1 MAGCELCKLSLNAN
15 EGFIVNTSQ
24 VVSAPSFWEGRFTE
38 AMLGLKRKFRD
49 DIPQMEADK
58 KFKYYILKECH
69 IETGRLVCSGCM
81 GNFPSVDRDKAS
93 EYAEDF
99 WKTEDKEN
107 YRNKETGPASVEEAV
122 KIAGPIW
129 KRMSGKEPP
138 EVKDNR
144 EPVKSQKKGCFIA
157 TACYGDYNCREVI
170 ILRGFRDEYLEKN
183 FFGSLLVKI
192 YYAVSPTLA
201 NFVDDKPVLKDF
213 TKKMLLNPIITMII
227 PVFRRDSQNH

>member
-1 MAGCELCKLSLNAN
+1 MAGCELCKLSLKEN

-24 VVSAPSFWEGRFTE
+24 VVAVPSFWEGRFTE

-81 GNFPSVDRDKAS
+81 ANFPSVDRDKAS
-93 EYAEDF
+93 KFAGEF
-99 WKTEDKEN
+99 WKTEDKGN
-107 YRNKETGPASVEEAV
+107 YRNRETGAASVDEAI
-122 KIAGPIW
+122 KTAGPIW

-144 EPVKSQKKGCFIA
+144 ESAEPKKKGCFIA
-157 TACYGDYNCREVI
+157 TACYGDYGCREVL
-170 ILRGFRDEYLEKN
+170 ILRDFRDGYMEKSR
-183 FFGSLLVKI
+183 FGSFLVQI
-192 YYAVSPTLA
+192 YYTVSPPLA
-201 NFVDDKPVLKDF
+201 EYMGDKPLMKTFIRRVLLHPLITIINRLFKIDF
-213 TKKMLLNPIITMII
+213 
-227 PVFRRDSQNH
+227 